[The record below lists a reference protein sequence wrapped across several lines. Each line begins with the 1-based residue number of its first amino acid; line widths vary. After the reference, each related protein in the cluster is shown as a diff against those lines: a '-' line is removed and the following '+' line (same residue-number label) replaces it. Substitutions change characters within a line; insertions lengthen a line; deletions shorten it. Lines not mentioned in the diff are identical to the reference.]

1 MLNSSDVLEL
11 FIGETESKLGALM
24 GIDPINSSIEIF
36 LNQGRIKIL
45 LNKCQLK
52 ILIKNL
58 IKILPLLE
66 DEKEIS

>member
-11 FIGETESKLGALM
+11 FIGEKESNLGILM

-45 LNKCQLK
+45 LNKHQLE
-52 ILIKNL
+52 ILTNNLMNLLKN
-58 IKILPLLE
+58 E
-66 DEKEIS
+66 EKVS

>member
-1 MLNSSDVLEL
+1 
-11 FIGETESKLGALM
+11 M

-66 DEKEIS
+66 DEKENS